1 MTTLTLEQA
10 QKILPDVVEK
20 ALKGEEVAIKIGEE
34 TVRLVHDVLIR
45 PPGYF
50 AECYRD
56 TNDATFEER
65 ICRDS
70 KPVLGE

>member
-1 MTTLTLEQA
+1 MTLTLEEAQRKLADAARQA
-10 QKILPDVVEK
+10 LH
-20 ALKGEEVAIKIGEE
+20 GEP
-34 TVRLVHDVLIR
+34 VLITVGAETLRLTAEVPLR

-56 TNDATFEER
+56 PDDAAFEER

-70 KPVLGE
+70 ALVAEP

>member
-1 MTTLTLEQA
+1 MTLTLEQA
-10 QKILPDVVEK
+10 QKNLADAARQ
-20 ALKGEEVAIKIGEE
+20 ALHGES
-34 TVRLVHDVLIR
+34 VLITVGSETLRLTAEVPLR

-56 TNDATFEER
+56 PEDAAFEER

-70 KPVLGE
+70 TIVVEP